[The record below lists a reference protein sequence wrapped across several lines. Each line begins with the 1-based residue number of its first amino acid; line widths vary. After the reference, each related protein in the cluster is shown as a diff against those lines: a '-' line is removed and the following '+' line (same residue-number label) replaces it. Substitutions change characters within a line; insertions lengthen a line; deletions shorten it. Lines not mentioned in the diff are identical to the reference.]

1 VLTVVFD
8 ITSLRRAEKELERAK
23 RAHTDR
29 LESMVQERTRQL
41 EEAHAQLIQAEKL
54 AAVGRLAA
62 AVAHEI
68 NNPAGVLLMKLKFL
82 LSVAGRERLT
92 DKAVDTLNIGV
103 EQTERIMRIVQDL
116 LDFSRR
122 PAGHPQPLDT
132 NECIRRSM
140 RLSRRLL
147 ADRRIEPV
155 LDLADGL
162 PRVLGDQVEFEQVL
176 INLLN
181 NAVEA
186 MGDGDSLRLVSRLR
200 ANCVIVAVA
209 DSGKGIRAQDLD
221 SIFDPF
227 FTTKKLGEG
236 TGLGLSI
243 SYGIVQN
250 MGGHIEVDSR
260 PGEGA
265 TFTVVLPAREV

>member
-1 VLTVVFD
+1 
-8 ITSLRRAEKELERAK
+8 
-23 RAHTDR
+23 
-29 LESMVQERTRQL
+29 
-41 EEAHAQLIQAEKL
+41 
-54 AAVGRLAA
+54 
-62 AVAHEI
+62 
-68 NNPAGVLLMKLKFL
+68 
-82 LSVAGRERLT
+82 
-92 DKAVDTLNIGV
+92 
-103 EQTERIMRIVQDL
+103 
-116 LDFSRR
+116 
-122 PAGHPQPLDT
+122 
-132 NECIRRSM
+132 M

-186 MGDGDSLRLVSRLR
+186 MGDGDLLRLVSRMR
-200 ANCVIVAVA
+200 ENCVIVAVA

-243 SYGIVQN
+243 SYGIVQK

-265 TFTVVLPAREV
+265 TFRVVLPAREV

>member
-1 VLTVVFD
+1 
-8 ITSLRRAEKELERAK
+8 
-23 RAHTDR
+23 
-29 LESMVQERTRQL
+29 
-41 EEAHAQLIQAEKL
+41 
-54 AAVGRLAA
+54 
-62 AVAHEI
+62 
-68 NNPAGVLLMKLKFL
+68 
-82 LSVAGRERLT
+82 
-92 DKAVDTLNIGV
+92 
-103 EQTERIMRIVQDL
+103 
-116 LDFSRR
+116 
-122 PAGHPQPLDT
+122 
-132 NECIRRSM
+132 M